1 MEHSYETNHYFH
13 NKMIDF
19 HLDSLQLVGKCFS
32 MHNINTFSNA
42 CLFIQQLPYK
52 RIPIV
57 DRELNTLI
65 ESVFQLQ
72 CGTCSSKHA
81 VLAQLALENNHPEIE
96 LCIGIY
102 LMSAKTNPQVEPILS
117 ATGLTEIP
125 DAHAYLRIGKERLD
139 FTSKHIQ
146 IKTIEPF
153 IVREQRCDPVQMTDW
168 KPMIHKNY
176 LSSWLKRKQLPYSE
190 NELWEIREACI
201 RSLEN

>member
-1 MEHSYETNHYFH
+1 
-13 NKMIDF
+13 MIDF
-19 HLDSLQLVGKCFS
+19 QLDSTQVVGKYFS
-32 MHNINTFSNA
+32 TQNINTFSNA
-42 CLFIQQLPYK
+42 CSFIQQLSYK

-65 ESVFQLQ
+65 ETVFQLQ

-102 LMSAKTNPQVEPILS
+102 LMSAKTNPQVASILS
-117 ATGLTEIP
+117 AAGLTEIP
-125 DAHAYLRIGKERLD
+125 EAHAYLRIGKERLD

-153 IVREQRCDPVQMTDW
+153 IVREQRCDPVQMMDW

-176 LSSWLKRKQLPYSE
+176 LNSWLKRKQLPYSE
-190 NELWEIREACI
+190 TELWEIREACI
-201 RSLEN
+201 QALEN